1 MKSGTADASTRG
13 YRMTARAMAA
23 EATASR
29 VLEVAVELFS
39 EKPFED
45 VTLGEVA
52 ERAGVTPRTVIRR
65 FGSKEALFVE
75 AMGRAG
81 EEAERERNAAPV
93 GDVAEAVRQLVL
105 QYESWG
111 TNRLRM
117 LSQEDRIPVVAE
129 NVEHGRRYHWSW
141 VERTFAPLLV
151 GLRGRDRRRRKA
163 ALIAA
168 TDVYTWKLLR
178 RDLALSR
185 SDTERTIVELI
196 GNIAVGK

>member
-1 MKSGTADASTRG
+1 MKSGVADAGERG
-13 YRMTARAMAA
+13 YRMKARAEAA
-23 EATASR
+23 EATAIR
-29 VLEVAVELFS
+29 VLEVAVDLFS

-81 EEAERERNAAPV
+81 EEAERSRDTAPV
-93 GDVAEAVRQLVL
+93 GDIVQAVRQLVA
-105 QYESWG
+105 QYERWG

-117 LSQEDRIPVVAE
+117 LAQEDRIAVVAE
-129 NVEHGRRYHWSW
+129 NVERGRHYHWSW

-151 GLRGRDRRRRKA
+151 GRRGRDRKRRKA

-178 RDLALSR
+178 HDLGLSQPE
-185 SDTERTIVELI
+185 TERTIIELI
-196 GNIAVGK
+196 GNTAADD